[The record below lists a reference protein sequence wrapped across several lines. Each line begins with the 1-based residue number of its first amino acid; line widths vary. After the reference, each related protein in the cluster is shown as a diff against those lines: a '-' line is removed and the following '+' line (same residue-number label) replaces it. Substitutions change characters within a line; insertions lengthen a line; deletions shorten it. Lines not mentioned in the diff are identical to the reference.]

1 MKPMKHDKN
10 GEREAESGIIYLFGG
25 VDEERAASIC
35 ERIIR
40 ANLEGEVPHI
50 QLIINSPGGLLSAG
64 FAIIDIME
72 WSQIPIYTTG
82 IGMVASMGLLV
93 FMAGEKGR
101 RVVTPRTSVLSHR
114 YSAWAVGTHS
124 DLVATRKEQDLAHN
138 RIVNHYIQHSAV
150 KTEEEL
156 NRLLLRDVDTWLT
169 ADETVRLGLADI
181 VQKDRKAKYPAV
193 VTKDLARTLASEKE
207 SNA

>member
-1 MKPMKHDKN
+1 MKPMKHDKH
-10 GEREAESGIIYLFGG
+10 ERESESGIIYLFGG
-25 VDEERAASIC
+25 VDTERAARIC
-35 ERIIR
+35 ERIIQ

-50 QLIINSPGGLLSAG
+50 QLIINSPGGSLTAG

-72 WSQIPIYTTG
+72 WSQIPVYTTG
-82 IGMVASMGLLV
+82 IGMVASMGLLI

-138 RIVNHYIQHSAV
+138 RIVNHYIQHSAA

-156 NRLLLRDVDTWLT
+156 NKLLLRDVDTWLT
-169 ADETVRLGLADI
+169 AEETVRLGLADI
-181 VQKDRKAKYPAV
+181 IQKDRKAKYPSV
-193 VTKDLARTLASEKE
+193 VTKDLARTLSSEKE
-207 SNA
+207 NTA